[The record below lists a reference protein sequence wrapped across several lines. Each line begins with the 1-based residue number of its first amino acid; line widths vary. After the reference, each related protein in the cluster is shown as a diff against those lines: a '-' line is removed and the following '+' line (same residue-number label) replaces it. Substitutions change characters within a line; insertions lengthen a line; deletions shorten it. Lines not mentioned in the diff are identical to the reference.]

1 MGNSWRK
8 LQQDKEEED
17 VSSSFTCEICI
28 EPFSLN
34 EKFKNKPNCTHP
46 FCMACGRRQRR
57 RRQMPGLTC
66 DHLLDPLAC
75 RPILPASLFVKW
87 CDLLVEQKVVVGF
100 ERFYCPNQE
109 CSALIVNECGGV
121 ETKKK
126 STQNKFYKIRTS
138 KRTLIFNCKLKES
151 IHHGKLITENSQKHQ
166 EDEEEDDDSTLACEI
181 CIESISSNKKFKN
194 NHNCT
199 HSFCMD
205 CMASYIQVKVED
217 QYVPDVACP
226 ALDCG
231 HLLDPLHYLPILP
244 AKLFTK
250 WSDLLCEK
258 VVLLGFERCYCPN
271 QTCSVL
277 IVNECGGNVRRSK
290 CPNCKKLFC
299 FQCKSPWHSDYR
311 CDERKR

>member
-1 MGNSWRK
+1 MGNL
-8 LQQDKEEED
+8 LQK
-17 VSSSFTCEICI
+17 
-28 EPFSLN
+28 
-34 EKFKNKPNCTHP
+34 
-46 FCMACGRRQRR
+46 
-57 RRQMPGLTC
+57 
-66 DHLLDPLAC
+66 
-75 RPILPASLFVKW
+75 
-87 CDLLVEQKVVVGF
+87 
-100 ERFYCPNQE
+100 
-109 CSALIVNECGGV
+109 
-121 ETKKK
+121 
-126 STQNKFYKIRTS
+126 
-138 KRTLIFNCKLKES
+138 
-151 IHHGKLITENSQKHQ
+151 NSQKHQ

-181 CIESISSNKKFKN
+181 CIEPISSNKKFKN

-231 HLLDPLHYLPILP
+231 HLLNPLHYLPILA

-299 FQCKSPWHSDYR
+299 FQCKSPWHSGYR
-311 CDERKR
+311 CDKREEMRDVNDMLFGELVETKKWSRCPSCGHCVELVEGCPNVSCRFVFFFFSFFFPISIEGFTIIDLH